1 MARRLAQENV
11 LRNETAFA
19 AGEQCA
25 TEHARYLP
33 VDGLGSSFDFDEL
46 IKCFAV
52 RALKEDKCRWP
63 AETHLRAVA
72 HAFPDVQKR

>member
-1 MARRLAQENV
+1 MARCLAQENV

-19 AGEQCA
+19 AREQCA

-33 VDGLGSSFDFDEL
+33 VHGLGPSFDFDEL

-52 RALKEDKCRWP
+52 
-63 AETHLRAVA
+63 
-72 HAFPDVQKR
+72 